1 MRYSE
6 VYVVVQGCFSLAPRL
21 ESFHRRTVRA
31 ELDRFPPS
39 IFELRAHIRSNEVAA
54 LDPLEPM
61 PLQNLRVL
69 CFQQSAGNSAG
80 PEIDVSPTFFA
91 DRFLDGH
98 VGDLHPSS
106 WAKDAE
112 DFCKHGVFVWNE
124 IDHAIRDHDVDA
136 FVRKG

>member
-6 VYVVVQGCFSLAPRL
+6 AYVMVQACFSLVPRL
-21 ESFHRRTVRA
+21 EGFHRRTVCP
-31 ELDRFPPS
+31 ELDRLAPR
-39 IFELRAHIRSNEVAA
+39 IFEFRAHVRGNKVAG
-54 LDPLEPM
+54 LDPFEPV
-61 PLQNLRVL
+61 PFQKLRVL

-106 WAKDAE
+106 RAKDAE
-112 DFCKHGVFVWNE
+112 DLCKYGVLVWNE
-124 IDHAIRDHDVDA
+124 IDHAIGDHDVDA
-136 FVRKG
+136 LVREG